1 MVREPI
7 ILKGH
12 VMLILLP
19 VDGSEASLDAV
30 HFALKLQHEGLKAS
44 FVLANVQESTQF
56 YEVVLA
62 PDPELLHQASLEA
75 GEHALRAAQALLTA
89 AGADFEPYVGIGEPG
104 HVLVDMAQ
112 LHGCDAVL
120 MGSQGT
126 GLLGGARLG
135 SVCQW
140 VLLHASVP
148 VTIVRHADPDDQ
160 VDNDDE

>member
-1 MVREPI
+1 
-7 ILKGH
+7 
-12 VMLILLP
+12 MLILLP
-19 VDGSEASLDAV
+19 IDGSDASLDAV
-30 HFALKLQHEGLKAS
+30 HHALQLRREGLKAS

-62 PDPELLHQASLEA
+62 PDPELLHEASLKA
-75 GEHALRAAQALLTA
+75 GEHALEGARQLLSAANVEFDA
-89 AGADFEPYVGIGEPG
+89 YVGIGEPG

-112 LHGCDAVL
+112 RHGCDAVL

-148 VTIVRHADPDDQ
+148 VTIVRHADPEEQGDKDDL
-160 VDNDDE
+160 DDAGDA